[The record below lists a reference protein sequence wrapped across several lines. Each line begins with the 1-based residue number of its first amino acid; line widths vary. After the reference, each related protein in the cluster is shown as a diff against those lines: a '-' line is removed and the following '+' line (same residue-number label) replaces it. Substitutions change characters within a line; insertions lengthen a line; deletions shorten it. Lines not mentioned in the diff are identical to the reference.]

1 MCKEKINTI
10 SKIGVLLEGE
20 INEMDPK
27 EVESWFEEAFAW
39 VDKNE
44 RYNLGTR
51 LKAAK
56 QRWENLLLVNKVLK

>member
-1 MCKEKINTI
+1 MSKTKTNTI

-20 INEMDPK
+20 INEMHPI
-27 EVESWFEEAFAW
+27 EVNSWFAEAFAW

-44 RYNLGTR
+44 RYKLGIR
-51 LKAAK
+51 LKNAK

>member
-1 MCKEKINTI
+1 MCKTKVNTI

-20 INEMDPK
+20 INEMDPI
-27 EVESWFEEAFAW
+27 EVNSWFEEAFAW

-44 RYNLGTR
+44 RYNLGAR